1 MENESR
7 FSQWFSRISER
18 LADQPW
24 FQQLRAKWDELDPQS
39 RQYLRGGMIAL
50 GALLVFGTLL
60 GSYWKVSSLKE
71 ELAEKQALLTLV
83 RTTSD
88 DVRRMKDLGGGL
100 DAGGGPWSAYLESQ
114 IQGSGIDLTT
124 ATVSPEKATPE
135 SSGGKS
141 TIEEALI
148 DVRLNKV
155 NLKQLVRLAHSLEQG
170 LRPVKIR
177 SLTIET
183 EPDLSGWLKAS
194 LALSAFRT
202 AEGN

>member
-7 FSQWFSRISER
+7 LSQWFSRISER
-18 LADQPW
+18 LTDQPW

-39 RQYLRGGMIAL
+39 RHYLRGGMIAL
-50 GALLVFGTLL
+50 AALLVFGTLL

-71 ELAEKQALLTLV
+71 ELDEKQTLLTLV
-83 RTTSD
+83 RTTAD

-100 DAGGGPWSAYLESQ
+100 DAGGGPWGAYLESQ

-124 ATVSPEKATPE
+124 ATVSPEKPAQPPG
-135 SSGGKS
+135 SAQS

-155 NLKQLVRLAHSLEQG
+155 NLKQLVRLAHGLEQG

-194 LALSAFRT
+194 LALSAFRA
-202 AEGN
+202 AERN